1 MATDTQRPVSSED
14 GSRSRS
20 ELAGKYLNFRL
31 DEKYYAFPLLK
42 VREIIRLT
50 DITPV
55 PRTSE
60 YIRGIINLRG
70 KIIPVFDLRRRF
82 GIHPIPDTSI
92 SCIIVVDVDDIEV
105 GVVVD
110 SVAQVAV
117 FSSDEIERAPAFS
130 QNEQTNYILGIGKC
144 PSYVTLLLDI
154 QYLLQKDEIIEAKRG
169 FAA

>member
-1 MATDTQRPVSSED
+1 MTTEANRTASPDESVKART
-14 GSRSRS
+14 

-31 DEKYYAFPLLK
+31 DTKYYAFPLLK

-60 YIRGIINLRG
+60 FIRGIINLRG
-70 KIIPVFDLRRRF
+70 KIIPVYDLRRRF
-82 GIHPIPDTSI
+82 GIEAIPDTSI
-92 SCIIVVDVDDIEV
+92 SCIIVVDVDELEV

-117 FSSDEIERAPAFS
+117 FNTDAIERAPSFS
-130 QNEQTNYILGIGKC
+130 QNEQTKYILGIGKC
-144 PSYVTLLLDI
+144 PTYVTLLLDI
-154 QYLLQKDEIIEAKRG
+154 QNLLQKDEIAEVKKG